1 MQTAGLVLSMVQE
14 ILRSP
19 SVKKKEHGEETHSTL
34 YLWLSTAGLYLIQS
48 YRAV

>member
-19 SVKKKEHGEETHSTL
+19 SVKKKKEHGEETRSTL
-34 YLWLSTAGLYLIQS
+34 YLWLSTAGLCHIQS
-48 YRAV
+48 